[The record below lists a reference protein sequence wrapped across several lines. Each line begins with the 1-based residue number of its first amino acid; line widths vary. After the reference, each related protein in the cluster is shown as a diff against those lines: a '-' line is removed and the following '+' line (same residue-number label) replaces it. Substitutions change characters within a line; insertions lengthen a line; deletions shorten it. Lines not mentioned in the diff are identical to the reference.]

1 MLVYR
6 VAIVARYENG
16 EANGNTSSRPDEG
29 DEGAE
34 EGPGPARAAATR
46 RRVAEQVARLSAA
59 DERDAMDWIETAE
72 DFFRRRAARATGR
85 GRELLDRAGTELPKS
100 GDELQ

>member
-1 MLVYR
+1 MG
-6 VAIVARYENG
+6 RYALRLPES
-16 EANGNTSSRPDEG
+16 TKK
-29 DEGAE
+29 
-34 EGPGPARAAATR
+34 AA
-46 RRVAEQVARLSAA
+46 S
-59 DERDAMDWIETAE
+59 IETAE